1 MRRCKRGVKGG
12 QGRGQGSNLRGHLPG
27 SCEVRVLF
35 GTGRENPAN
44 KIKSTRPWSPAGP
57 CRRHLPSK
65 DQGVPLRSMY
75 VMGAAFVDLSYHGYR
90 SSGSDAPA
98 PTQATLHMRAGA
110 SQGPTLECGL
120 SGGLSARRGGRTR
133 GDVRVRA
140 RWGRTRSKTGHPAY
154 QSRPTVGAKAIERE
168 AEAIARSKAPG
179 K

>member
-1 MRRCKRGVKGG
+1 
-12 QGRGQGSNLRGHLPG
+12 
-27 SCEVRVLF
+27 
-35 GTGRENPAN
+35 
-44 KIKSTRPWSPAGP
+44 
-57 CRRHLPSK
+57 
-65 DQGVPLRSMY
+65 MY

-140 RWGRTRSKTGHPAY
+140 RWAWRWGRTRSKTGHPAY

>member
-1 MRRCKRGVKGG
+1 
-12 QGRGQGSNLRGHLPG
+12 
-27 SCEVRVLF
+27 
-35 GTGRENPAN
+35 
-44 KIKSTRPWSPAGP
+44 
-57 CRRHLPSK
+57 
-65 DQGVPLRSMY
+65 MY

-140 RWGRTRSKTGHPAY
+140 RWGRTHSKTGHPAY

-168 AEAIARSKAPG
+168 AEAIARSKVSG
-179 K
+179 NE